1 VTSDFTKA
9 EKKALR
15 ELSSSTYEAEAHLML
30 EELDAQFQEWRT
42 GEIES
47 SELLQAIHEFHQHQS
62 RQLWSRYQALKEP
75 EIVARG
81 LALGLLE
88 ESVPEELRAKLVPL
102 VEFFSRHGR

>member
-1 VTSDFTKA
+1 MTSDFTKA

>member
-1 VTSDFTKA
+1 
-9 EKKALR
+9 
-15 ELSSSTYEAEAHLML
+15 ML

-88 ESVPEELRAKLVPL
+88 ESVPEELRAKLAPL